1 MGHAKGKFSL
11 DFRAKYNPRERKL
24 NRSMGFNDA
33 EEEQRHSTLEPAAL
47 TKLKNQPSDLNNT
60 ISSSLYANE
69 ASLQNESS
77 ILHTDCQEDSDA
89 TNTAAQTLTHLHLST
104 QQQLPYRIKY
114 SMEGGVN
121 HSINKN
127 NFLSSRFLADSA
139 SEFRLK
145 QG

>member
-24 NRSMGFNDA
+24 NRSMGFNDT

-47 TKLKNQPSDLNNT
+47 RPSDLNNT
-60 ISSSLYANE
+60 TNHSLYANE
-69 ASLQNESS
+69 TSPQNESS
-77 ILHTDCQEDSDA
+77 ILHADCQEDSNA
-89 TNTAAQTLTHLHLST
+89 TNTAAQTRTHLRLST
-104 QQQLPYRIKY
+104 QQQLPYRITY
-114 SMEGGVN
+114 SIEGGVN

-127 NFLSSRFLADSA
+127 NFLSSRFLADSG
-139 SEFRLK
+139 SGFRLK

>member
-1 MGHAKGKFSL
+1 
-11 DFRAKYNPRERKL
+11 
-24 NRSMGFNDA
+24 MGFNDA

-47 TKLKNQPSDLNNT
+47 MPSDLSN
-60 ISSSLYANE
+60 SLYANE
-69 ASLQNESS
+69 LSPQNQSS
-77 ILHTDCQEDSDA
+77 ILNTDCQADSDA
-89 TNTAAQTLTHLHLST
+89 MNTSAQTLTHLRLST
-104 QQQLPYRIKY
+104 QQQLPYRITY
-114 SMEGGVN
+114 SIEGGAN

>member
-33 EEEQRHSTLEPAAL
+33 EVEQRHSTLEPAAL
-47 TKLKNQPSDLNNT
+47 TKLKKQPSDLNNT
-60 ISSSLYANE
+60 ISSCLYANE

-77 ILHTDCQEDSDA
+77 ILHTDCHEDSDA
-89 TNTAAQTLTHLHLST
+89 TATAAPPMILRLST
-104 QQQLPYRIKY
+104 QQQLPYRITY

-121 HSINKN
+121 HSLNKN
-127 NFLSSRFLADSA
+127 NFLNSSRLMADST

-145 QG
+145 R